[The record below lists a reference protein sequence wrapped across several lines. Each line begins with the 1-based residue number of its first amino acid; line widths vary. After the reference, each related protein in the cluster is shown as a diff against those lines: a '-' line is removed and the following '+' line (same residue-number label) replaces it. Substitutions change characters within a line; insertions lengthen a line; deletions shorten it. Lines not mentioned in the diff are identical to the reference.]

1 MIAGL
6 TNAGAI
12 PVLERMMEFSG
23 QRHRILTHNIANLST
38 PDFRPV
44 DVDVDAFR
52 AQLGEAIDDR
62 RQSHGNQGGELNMES
77 SRQVEVENDRMTLKP
92 QPAGENILF
101 HDGNDRNL
109 ERTMQGL
116 VENFMAFRAASQFVR
131 REFDTLQTAIR
142 ERF

>member
-12 PVLERMMEFSG
+12 PVLEKMMHFAG

-52 AQLGEAIDDR
+52 TKLGVAVDR
-62 RQSHGNQGGELNMES
+62 RRESNGNQGGELTMES
-77 SRQVEVENDRMTLKP
+77 TQQIEIENGRMTLNP
-92 QPAGENILF
+92 QPVGDNILF
-101 HDGNDRNL
+101 HDGNDRDL

-116 VENFMAFRAASQFVR
+116 VENFMAFRAASQFIR
-131 REFDTLQTAIR
+131 REFDTLHTAIR
-142 ERF
+142 ERL